1 METST
6 LVNKA
11 KNLAKEFPEYESEL
25 KKAIRASKE
34 KKN

>member
-1 METST
+1 MWIED
-6 LVNKA
+6 A
-11 KNLAKEFPEYESEL
+11 KELLKEFPEYGSEL